1 MKDTI
6 LNICYVGKSNRLSRK
21 YNELLTND
29 MKSWLNEQYPDSYTI
44 KESLYRLKNNIIEK
58 PSCKNC
64 GKKLEFKNNK
74 YSDYCCNKCMLES
87 EETKHKRKQTC
98 LCKYNINFYIFY

>member
-44 KESLYRLKNNIIEK
+44 KESL
-58 PSCKNC
+58 
-64 GKKLEFKNNK
+64 
-74 YSDYCCNKCMLES
+74 
-87 EETKHKRKQTC
+87 
-98 LCKYNINFYIFY
+98 

>member
-1 MKDTI
+1 
-6 LNICYVGKSNRLSRK
+6 
-21 YNELLTND
+21 
-29 MKSWLNEQYPDSYTI
+29 MKSWLSEQYPDSCTI

-58 PSCKNC
+58 PRCKNC

-74 YSDYCCNKCMLES
+74 YLDYCCNKCMLES

-98 LCKYNINFYIFY
+98 LHKYGDETYNNIDKRRILSC